1 VTSALSPLSP
11 QTAAE
16 IGRQIKAMM
25 EADPVVAGLAV
36 AETAHTYRVENDEDE
51 KVLTDGL
58 KAVAGATRSLEGEQR
73 RLVKLLVD
81 PIEEFVRAPFR
92 EKLDLLKRA
101 REIGEKLILS
111 YRAKRRARLEAE
123 ATEQR
128 RLAAEASKAEVE
140 ETGLSV
146 PTATVA
152 VERPS
157 NVTRGGVGSSIG
169 TTRLRVRLADV
180 RIIAETRPYLL
191 QLRGADGDGWVTG
204 PNQPALLEV
213 KHARIRDLKA
223 QVPGLE
229 WEEVEG
235 LSIR

>member
-1 VTSALSPLSP
+1 VTSALSPLNP
-11 QTAAE
+11 QAAAE

-58 KAVAGATRSLEGEQR
+58 RAVQVATKNLEDEQR
-73 RLVKLLVD
+73 RVVKLLVD
-81 PIEEFVRAPFR
+81 PIDEFVRAPFR
-92 EKLDLLKRA
+92 PKIELLKRA
-101 REIGEKLILS
+101 REIGQKLILD
-111 YRAKRRARLEAE
+111 YRTKRRARLEAE
-123 ATEQR
+123 AVEQR
-128 RLAAEASKAEVE
+128 RLAAEATKAEVE
-140 ETGLSV
+140 ETGLAL
-146 PTATVA
+146 PAATVA

-157 NVTRGGVGSSIG
+157 NVARGGVGASVG
-169 TTRLRVRLADV
+169 TKRLRVRLSDV
-180 RIIAETRPYLL
+180 RIVAEKMPHLL
-191 QLRGADGDGWVTG
+191 QLRGADAEGWVTG
-204 PNQPALLEV
+204 ANQPALLEV

-235 LSIR
+235 LTIR